1 MTYTPALSHDGAVLA
16 EGDGEHLEFL
26 NHRATIKVRA
36 GAEGSMSV
44 VEFLAPEGF
53 GPPLHRHLFED
64 ELFVV
69 FDGELMFH
77 RGEDRLPGGSG
88 SITYLPRG
96 HAHTFQVLSRS
107 ARFLTVTAANRG
119 VPRFDA
125 MVAAL
130 GIPTTS
136 TALPEPR
143 HIDPGHVAEVCAKH
157 DIEILG
163 PPPGPITTTQE
174 RSAR

>member
-1 MTYTPALSHDGAVLA
+1 
-16 EGDGEHLEFL
+16 
-26 NHRATIKVRA
+26 
-36 GAEGSMSV
+36 MSV

-53 GPPLHRHLFED
+53 GPPLHRHRFED

-69 FDGELMFH
+69 FDGEVMFH
-77 RGEDRLPGGSG
+77 RGEDRLHGGPGAVA
-88 SITYLPRG
+88 YLPRS
-96 HAHTFQVLSRS
+96 HAHTFQVLTES

-130 GIPTTS
+130 GIATTS
-136 TALPEPR
+136 TALPAPM
-143 HIDPGHVAEVCAKH
+143 HIDPGHVAEICMQH

-163 PPPGPITTTQE
+163 PPPGPITTTQKGNTP
-174 RSAR
+174 